1 MGSLTNSH
9 LNDNDM
15 TILFWI
21 FMAMLGKA
29 TLTGWSHNDNE

>member
-1 MGSLTNSH
+1 
-9 LNDNDM
+9 M

-29 TLTGWSHNDNE
+29 TLTGWAHDVDNYCPDR

>member
-1 MGSLTNSH
+1 
-9 LNDNDM
+9 M

-29 TLTGWSHNDNE
+29 TLTGAGHTTQMTTVVIVKEC

>member
-1 MGSLTNSH
+1 
-9 LNDNDM
+9 M

-29 TLTGWSHNDNE
+29 TQTGWSRRGREKSSKYTCG